1 MLYPLE
7 LDVCDGTAVHK
18 TRDSILSRF
27 GHIDLLVNNAGL
39 ALGMDKAQEVSFD
52 DWQSMIETNI
62 TGLARVTHAFLP
74 SMIERSHG
82 HIINLGSVAGT
93 YPYPGGSVYG
103 ATKAFV
109 AQFSLNLRADVA
121 GTGIRVTDLQPGLCG
136 GTEFSVVR
144 FKGDEKRAA
153 AMYQGVDPLMPEDIA
168 ETVSWVAGLPSH
180 CNVNSMEIMPT
191 AQSFSALHISR
202 RAT

>member
-1 MLYPLE
+1 M
-7 LDVCDGTAVHK
+7 
-18 TRDSILSRF
+18 
-27 GHIDLLVNNAGL
+27 
-39 ALGMDKAQEVSFD
+39 
-52 DWQSMIETNI
+52 
-62 TGLARVTHAFLP
+62 
-74 SMIERSHG
+74 
-82 HIINLGSVAGT
+82 
-93 YPYPGGSVYG
+93 
-103 ATKAFV
+103 
-109 AQFSLNLRADVA
+109 
-121 GTGIRVTDLQPGLCG
+121 TDLQPGLCG